1 MTAFGLIT
9 ISYHTLC
16 MRAAALVRLRTY
28 IGPYKTMPVTYVI
41 TSKTAPWLAHFYHN
55 ERIVVKTRVDNTIE
69 FMAINDR
76 EIVIFV

>member
-1 MTAFGLIT
+1 MYASCNSGETTRIHRIVLEYAGHI
-9 ISYHTLC
+9 C
-16 MRAAALVRLRTY
+16 DNQQ
-28 IGPYKTMPVTYVI
+28 K
-41 TSKTAPWLAHFYHN
+41 KPWLAHLYHN